1 MKFSK
6 FLGTMAP
13 LAGLALAAALTGCD
27 TKIDIDGADV
37 RFNGKEGKKL
47 AELDLSGPAPTEL
60 ALLGP
65 DEVQVTLGDKLAIAV
80 EGDAAVTDSLRFA
93 LDGTTLGV
101 MRDRDSAKGNVRDGH
116 AIVRVTMPAPREV
129 SMLGSG
135 KIVTPSLGSN
145 AKVVVAG
152 SGEIETGS
160 ISSES
165 LEVTIPG
172 SGHFRANG
180 SARRLEL
187 TILGSGSAAM
197 DALKV
202 ETAKVTIAG
211 SGSAGFASDGE
222 VDATILGS
230 GEVRVK
236 GRARCK
242 ISAVG
247 SGRLICEN
255 GAETSASPDDAPA
268 SPSAKGK

>member
-1 MKFSK
+1 MRFAKFAKS
-6 FLGTMAP
+6 FAP
-13 LAGLALAAALTGCD
+13 LAGLALAAALSGCD
-27 TKIDIDGADV
+27 SKIDIDGTDV

-47 AELDLSGPAPTEL
+47 ADLDLSGPAPTEL

-65 DEVQVTLGDKLAIAV
+65 DEVQITLGEKLAIAV

-101 MRDRDSAKGNVRDGH
+101 MRDRESGKGKDGH

-135 KIVTPSLGSN
+135 KVVTPALAST

-152 SGEIETGS
+152 SGEIEAGS
-160 ISSES
+160 LQGES

-187 TILGSGSAAM
+187 TILGSGSAHM
-197 DALKV
+197 DALKA

-211 SGSAGFASDGE
+211 SGSAAFASDGE

-247 SGRLICEN
+247 SGRLVCEN
-255 GAETSASPDDAPA
+255 GTESSAESDAAPA
-268 SPSAKGK
+268 SSKPKRK